1 MDYFNGRHMKILTS
15 NSPSYIRVEFGSWLA
30 LETFGNEKGE
40 AEANITKSNA
50 GSYVN
55 LDLDFLKVYLV
66 SFAVFLPM
74 VAVVMVVVYQVLGIP
89 FQYSLIVPLI
99 LLIVA
104 LAGVEYSVS
113 TTRKRF
119 MEEFN
124 MFMQTLTSKK
134 D

>member
-30 LETFGNEKGE
+30 LETFGNENGK

-50 GSYVN
+50 GSCVN
-55 LDLDFLKVYLV
+55 LDIDFLKVYLV

-74 VAVVMVVVYQVLGIP
+74 VAVVMMVLYQVLGIP